1 MRRMETSLGT
11 NLEEEFSI
19 QEEAAGPREGP
30 TLGLMRTTEFRD
42 FGFYPPSGELRL
54 KSAIVDQ
61 TLEFGIK

>member
-30 TLGLMRTTEFRD
+30 TLGLMRTTEFRV
-42 FGFYPPSGELRL
+42 FGFILRL
-54 KSAIVDQ
+54 KSGIVDQ